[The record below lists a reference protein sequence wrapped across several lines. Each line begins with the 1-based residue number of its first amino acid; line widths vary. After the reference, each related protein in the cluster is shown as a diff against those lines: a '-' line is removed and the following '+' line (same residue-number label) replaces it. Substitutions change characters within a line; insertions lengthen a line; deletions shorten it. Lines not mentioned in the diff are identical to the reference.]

1 MVHGHDTCRQGRPL
15 IGKGKELMKRERLKL
30 SRKRR
35 GDGWSWVQSAAG
47 GNSGLSTGVL
57 PCKGCFSEPCSRWE
71 GQG

>member
-47 GNSGLSTGVL
+47 GNSGLSTAVL